1 MSSRMMQILLALS
14 LLLNT
19 FVLAGFVYRSWIA
32 PPPFEHRPPPP
43 PPGPRPSPLEMV
55 ARELDLD
62 EGQRAKLRGLIDQYA
77 TTRRDRQREIQKL
90 RDQVA
95 AEYRRPTIDM
105 ARIDPIIEQLARL
118 RIEQQKETLHSFAQ
132 FEPQL
137 TPQQRERMHHILA
150 ERLAGPPWPRQPGQ
164 GQAPGR
170 GPGPGPGPGG
180 PGSPGRPPQQ

>member
-32 PPPFEHRPPPP
+32 PPEFEHRPPPP

-55 ARELDLD
+55 ARDLDLD
-62 EGQRAKLRGLIDQYA
+62 EGQRAKLRGVIDQYA
-77 TTRRDRQREIQKL
+77 ATRRDRQREIQKL

-105 ARIDPIIEQLARL
+105 ARIDPIIEQLGRL
-118 RIEQQKETLHSFAQ
+118 RVEQQRETLRSFAE
-132 FEPQL
+132 FDPQL
-137 TPQQRERMHHILA
+137 TPQQRERMHHLLA
-150 ERLAGPPWPRQPGQ
+150 DRLSGPPWPRPPGQ
-164 GQAPGR
+164 GPGQGPAPG
-170 GPGPGPGPGG
+170 G
-180 PGSPGRPPQQ
+180 PGRPPQQ

>member
-32 PPPFEHRPPPP
+32 PPAFEHRLPPP
-43 PPGPRPSPLEMV
+43 PPGPRPSPLEVV

-62 EGQRAKLRGLIDQYA
+62 ESQRAKLRGVIDQYA

-90 RDQVA
+90 RDQAA

-150 ERLAGPPWPRQPGQ
+150 ERLAGPPWPPRPPGQ
-164 GQAPGR
+164 
-170 GPGPGPGPGG
+170 GPGPGPGG
-180 PGSPGRPPQQ
+180 PGGPGRPPQQ

>member
-32 PPPFEHRPPPP
+32 PPTFEHRPPPP
-43 PPGPRPSPLEMV
+43 PNPGPRPSPLESV

-62 EGQRAKLRGLIDQYA
+62 EAQRAKLRSVVDQYA

-118 RIEQQKETLHSFAQ
+118 RVEQQKEALHSFAQ

-137 TPQQRERMHHILA
+137 TPQQRERMHQILA
-150 ERLAGPPWPRQPGQ
+150 ERLAGPPWPRPPGQ
-164 GQAPGR
+164 

-180 PGSPGRPPQQ
+180 PGRPPQE

>member
-62 EGQRAKLRGLIDQYA
+62 EVQRTKLRGVIDQYA

-118 RIEQQKETLHSFAQ
+118 RTEQQKETLHSFAQ

-150 ERLAGPPWPRQPGQ
+150 DRLAGPTWSRATGQ
-164 GQAPGR
+164 GQ
-170 GPGPGPGPGG
+170 GPGPGG
-180 PGSPGRPPQQ
+180 PGGPGRPPQQ

>member
-32 PPPFEHRPPPP
+32 PPAFEHLPPPPP
-43 PPGPRPSPLEMV
+43 PPGPRASPLEMV

-62 EGQRAKLRGLIDQYA
+62 EGQRAKLRGVIDQYA
-77 TTRRDRQREIQKL
+77 ATRRDRQREIQKL

-150 ERLAGPPWPRQPGQ
+150 ERLAGPPWPRP
-164 GQAPGR
+164 
-170 GPGPGPGPGG
+170 PGPGPGPGG
-180 PGSPGRPPQQ
+180 PGGPGRPPQQ

>member
-32 PPPFEHRPPPP
+32 PPTFEHRPPPP
-43 PPGPRPSPLEMV
+43 GPRPTPLELV

-62 EGQRAKLRGLIDQYA
+62 EAQRAKLRGVIDRYA

-118 RIEQQKETLHSFAQ
+118 RIEQQKETLHTFAQ

-137 TPQQRERMHHILA
+137 TSQQRERMHEILA
-150 ERLAGPPWPRQPGQ
+150 ERLAGPPRPP
-164 GQAPGR
+164 A
-170 GPGPGPGPGG
+170 PGPGPGG
-180 PGSPGRPPQQ
+180 PGGPGRPPQR